1 MLGCAEKFEQ
11 PNPTVDYTYSIQTW
25 ESLGSQTLVVLD
37 AENSSSL
44 TQEITFKVEV
54 VNTNGRVFTKDTTIQ
69 FEKDER
75 QKNFQLIVDTEG
87 EIKGV
92 NVSTVEVM

>member
-1 MLGCAEKFEQ
+1 M
-11 PNPTVDYTYSIQTW
+11 
-25 ESLGSQTLVVLD
+25 LD
-37 AENSSSL
+37 AENPSSMN
-44 TQEITFKVEV
+44 QEITFKVEV

-92 NVSTVEVM
+92 NVSTIEAI